1 MQINKA
7 DDLVKLISD
16 VTQLLFN
23 RQPRKDELILLIGT
37 VAIES
42 GWDSGFIRKQYGGGP
57 ARGIV
62 QMEGNTAVDIFK
74 NYLVYK
80 KDMYDKVISVM
91 TNNKDIQPFKVPSK
105 KSLEKA
111 LETDDR
117 FAMIM
122 ARLLYLRVPEQIP
135 TDIISIANYY
145 KKYYNTIKGKSTADM
160 FISRWNYYK
169 CNKILERN
177 GY

>member
-1 MQINKA
+1 MQINTANELIK
-7 DDLVKLISD
+7 LVSD
-16 VTQLLFN
+16 ATELLFN
-23 RQPRKDELILLIGT
+23 RQPTRNELILLIGT

-42 GWDSGFIRKQYGGGP
+42 GWGNGFVRKQYGGGP

-80 KDMYDKVISVM
+80 KDVYDKVIAVM
-91 TNNKDIQPFKVPSK
+91 TNSKDIQPFKVPSK
-105 KSLEKA
+105 KELEKA

-117 FAMIM
+117 FAMMM
-122 ARLLYLRVPEQIP
+122 ARLLYLRVPEVIP
-135 TDIISIANYY
+135 TDMISIANYY
-145 KKYYNTIKGKSTADM
+145 KKYYNTYKGKSTADM

-169 CNKILERN
+169 CNKILEKG